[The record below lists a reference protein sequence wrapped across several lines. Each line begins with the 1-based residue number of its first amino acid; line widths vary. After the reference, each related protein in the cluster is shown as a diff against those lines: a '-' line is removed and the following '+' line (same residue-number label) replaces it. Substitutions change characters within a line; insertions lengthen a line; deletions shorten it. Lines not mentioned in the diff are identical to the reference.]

1 MIKNTITKV
10 KVPKNSPKISA
21 IIQLT
26 SYLAIQGAPAS
37 PNMNKARYPP
47 TKAPK
52 N

>member
-1 MIKNTITKV
+1 MIRITNTKV

-26 SYLAIQGAPAS
+26 SYFAIQGALAS
-37 PNMNKARYPP
+37 PKTNKAKNPP
-47 TKAPK
+47 ANAPI